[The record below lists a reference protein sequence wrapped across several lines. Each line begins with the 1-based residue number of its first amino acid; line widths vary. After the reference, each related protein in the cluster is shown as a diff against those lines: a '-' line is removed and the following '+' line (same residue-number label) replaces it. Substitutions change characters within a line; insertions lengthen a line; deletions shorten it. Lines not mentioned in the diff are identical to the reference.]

1 MGSKCGGQ
9 RPKAI
14 EIVAIDDCLKV
25 STAIC
30 APWREM
36 LLWGWSGLSNIDF
49 WVPNCCWSFTVNSNC
64 SVQCPEAASLL
75 LLPTYQIIDKSLRT
89 LLSGT
94 EVRGGSPVPSRVL
107 ETACMW
113 IE

>member
-14 EIVAIDDCLKV
+14 EIVVIDDCLKV

-30 APWREM
+30 APRRKM
-36 LLWGWSGLSNIDF
+36 LLRGWSRLTNIDF

-64 SVQCPEAASLL
+64 SVQCPEAASHL
-75 LLPTYQIIDKSLRT
+75 LLPTYQIIDKSVRT
-89 LLSGT
+89 LLPET
-94 EVRGGSPVPSRVL
+94 EVRGGPPVPSRVL